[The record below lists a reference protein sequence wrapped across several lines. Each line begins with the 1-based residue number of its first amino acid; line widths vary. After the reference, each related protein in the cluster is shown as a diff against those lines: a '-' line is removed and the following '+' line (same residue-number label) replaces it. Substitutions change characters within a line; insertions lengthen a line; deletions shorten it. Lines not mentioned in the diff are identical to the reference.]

1 MMSQEPHKRKTN
13 QMGEPMRKGRS
24 LIVGVVCGVVCVAG
38 MMLYAHEIELNV
50 EQERAEVLARYGST
64 QVEAYVATCDIAEGS
79 KVDSAN
85 VERKLMPGEL
95 LPEGAVTD
103 LAQIKAQPA
112 QARIYSGEVLLT
124 QRFEQV
130 DGSVLQVPDGLCAVS
145 VPAKAVSVRAGDKVN
160 VYSTSAK
167 STDLLVANVE
177 VLATSA
183 STGSKKDE
191 ANDVSWITLAAKP
204 SEVNELIAAAGV
216 SDLYFTLPSE
226 KFVASDM
233 RSGAKAQGGEM
244 AADSENAVEG
254 DEEKNETSAS
264 KTAGALSDSSLSAES
279 STGEANGEE
288 ASGVEESSKTQL
300 NGKKEA

>member
-1 MMSQEPHKRKTN
+1 
-13 QMGEPMRKGRS
+13 
-24 LIVGVVCGVVCVAG
+24 
-38 MMLYAHEIELNV
+38 MLYAHEIELNV

-85 VERKLMPGEL
+85 VERRLMPGEL

-112 QARIYSGEVLLT
+112 QVRIYSGEVLLT

-145 VPAKAVSVRAGDKVN
+145 VPAKAVSAVGGSVRAGDKVN

-204 SEVNELIAAAGV
+204 SEVNELIAATGV

-226 KFVASDM
+226 KFVESDM
-233 RSGAKAQGGEM
+233 RSGAKAQGGDM
-244 AADSENAVEG
+244 AVDSENAVEG
-254 DEEKNETSAS
+254 DEGKNETSAS
-264 KTAGALSDSSLSAES
+264 KTAGALSESSLSAES
-279 STGEANGEE
+279 STGEANSEE
-288 ASGVEESSKTQL
+288 ASGAEGSSKTQF

>member
-1 MMSQEPHKRKTN
+1 MSMNKQVHNKVIDQR
-13 QMGEPMRKGRS
+13 
-24 LIVGVVCGVVCVAG
+24 LFD
-38 MMLYAHEIELNV
+38 
-50 EQERAEVLARYGST
+50 GST

-85 VERKLMPGEL
+85 VERRLMPGEL

-145 VPAKAVSVRAGDKVN
+145 VPAKAVSAVGGSVRAGDKVN

-191 ANDVSWITLAAKP
+191 ANVSKSL
-204 SEVNELIAAAGV
+204 LI
-216 SDLYFTLPSE
+216 
-226 KFVASDM
+226 
-233 RSGAKAQGGEM
+233 
-244 AADSENAVEG
+244 
-254 DEEKNETSAS
+254 
-264 KTAGALSDSSLSAES
+264 
-279 STGEANGEE
+279 
-288 ASGVEESSKTQL
+288 
-300 NGKKEA
+300 

>member
-1 MMSQEPHKRKTN
+1 
-13 QMGEPMRKGRS
+13 
-24 LIVGVVCGVVCVAG
+24 
-38 MMLYAHEIELNV
+38 MLYAHEIELNV

-79 KVDSAN
+79 KVDSTN
-85 VERKLMPGEL
+85 VERRLMPGEL

-103 LAQIKAQPA
+103 LSQVKAQPA

-124 QRFEQV
+124 QRFEQA

-145 VPAKAVSVRAGDKVN
+145 VPAKAVSAVGGSVRAGDKVN

-183 STGSKKDE
+183 STGAKKDE
-191 ANDVSWITLAAKP
+191 TSDVSWITLAAKP

-233 RSGAKAQGGEM
+233 RSSAKAQSGEM

-254 DEEKNETSAS
+254 NEDGSGTSAS
-264 KTAGALSDSSLSAES
+264 KKMGALSESSLSTES

-288 ASGVEESSKTQL
+288 ASGVEESSKDRVD
-300 NGKKEA
+300 GKKEA

>member
-1 MMSQEPHKRKTN
+1 M
-13 QMGEPMRKGRS
+13 
-24 LIVGVVCGVVCVAG
+24 
-38 MMLYAHEIELNV
+38 
-50 EQERAEVLARYGST
+50 
-64 QVEAYVATCDIAEGS
+64 
-79 KVDSAN
+79 
-85 VERKLMPGEL
+85 
-95 LPEGAVTD
+95 
-103 LAQIKAQPA
+103 
-112 QARIYSGEVLLT
+112 LT

-145 VPAKAVSVRAGDKVN
+145 VPAKAVSAVGGSVRAGDKVN

-191 ANDVSWITLAAKP
+191 ASDVSWITLAAKP

-254 DEEKNETSAS
+254 DEGKSETSTS
-264 KTAGALSDSSLSAES
+264 KTAGAMSESSLSAES
-279 STGEANGEE
+279 STGEANSEE
-288 ASGVEESSKTQL
+288 ASGVEGSSKTQF

>member
-1 MMSQEPHKRKTN
+1 
-13 QMGEPMRKGRS
+13 
-24 LIVGVVCGVVCVAG
+24 
-38 MMLYAHEIELNV
+38 ML
-50 EQERAEVLARYGST
+50 S
-64 QVEAYVATCDIAEGS
+64 
-79 KVDSAN
+79 
-85 VERKLMPGEL
+85 
-95 LPEGAVTD
+95 
-103 LAQIKAQPA
+103 
-112 QARIYSGEVLLT
+112 
-124 QRFEQV
+124 QRFEQA

-145 VPAKAVSVRAGDKVN
+145 VPAKAVSAVGGSVRVGDKVN

-183 STGSKKDE
+183 STGAKKDE
-191 ANDVSWITLAAKP
+191 TSAVSWITLAAKP

-233 RSGAKAQGGEM
+233 RSSAKAQGGEM

-254 DEEKNETSAS
+254 NEDESGTSAS
-264 KTAGALSDSSLSAES
+264 KKMGAALSESSLSTES

-288 ASGVEESSKTQL
+288 ASGVEESSKDRVD
-300 NGKKEA
+300 GKKEA